1 MANSTKKILQQEYN
15 RLKKIFEKITS
26 PEKKQSSP
34 QLVLQ
39 PVRNQPDGG
48 HGKKY
53 LRGTSLS

>member
-26 PEKKQSSP
+26 PQKKQSAP

-39 PVRNQPDGG
+39 PVRN
-48 HGKKY
+48 KKY

>member
-26 PEKKQSSP
+26 PQKKQFAP

-39 PVRNQPDGG
+39 PVSN
-48 HGKKY
+48 KKY